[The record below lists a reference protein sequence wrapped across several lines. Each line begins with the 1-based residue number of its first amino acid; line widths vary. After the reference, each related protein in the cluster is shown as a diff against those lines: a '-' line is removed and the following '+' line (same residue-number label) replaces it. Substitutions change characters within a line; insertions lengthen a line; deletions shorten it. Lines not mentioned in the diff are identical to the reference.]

1 MIFFCCFSSIKGRP
15 LPRQGSFSWYFF
27 KADHII
33 YPANFPGLGE
43 ALIFFCCFS
52 SIKGRKAGR
61 ETPRN
66 FRLHPIAKKKRAP
79 IPDLGPL
86 LKRNA
91 AKFRITGL
99 FPGRNTLDFWIT
111 GLFPRRN
118 IAEFQITDLSHPGD
132 KPFLLRAAYI
142 PKRETQKKGSPSATH
157 GRQEASASNLY
168 PLLTDPYS
176 RTIAAAAPRPT
187 PPGNTPSVRRGRY
200 GQVARIDAPS
210 PKSPADSRHT
220 D

>member
-1 MIFFCCFSSIKGRP
+1 MG
-15 LPRQGSFSWYFF
+15 W
-27 KADHII
+27 

-43 ALIFFCCFS
+43 ALIFFCFFS

-66 FRLHPIAKKKRAP
+66 SRLQRVAKKKRTQ

-86 LKRNA
+86 LRRNA

-118 IAEFQITDLSHPGD
+118 TAEFRITGLSHPSD

-142 PKRETQKKGSPSATH
+142 PKRETQKKGSPSAIH
-157 GRQEASASNLY
+157 RRQEASVSTLY
-168 PLLTDPYS
+168 PPPSTLYPLPSTLYPPHPLLTDPYF
-176 RTIAAAAPRPT
+176 RTTAEAAPQPT
-187 PPGNTPSVRRGRY
+187 PRSNTPSVRRGRY
-200 GQVARIDAPS
+200 GWIARSDAP
-210 PKSPADSRHT
+210 PPRSPADSRRT
-220 D
+220 G